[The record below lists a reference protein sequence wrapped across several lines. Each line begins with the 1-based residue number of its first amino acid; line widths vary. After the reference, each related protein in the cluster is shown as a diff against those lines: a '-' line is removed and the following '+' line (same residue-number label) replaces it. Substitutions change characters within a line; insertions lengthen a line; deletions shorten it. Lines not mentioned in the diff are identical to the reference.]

1 MPPELEKRDNGLL
14 VPVEKW
20 MGRTLL
26 PFVPRTMTA
35 NGVTM
40 LSGTCG
46 MSAGIAF
53 YLASFHDGWFVAAA
67 LMVLAQWWLDNTDG
81 LVARTRQ
88 QSSTAGRFL
97 DIFLDCCT
105 FTAVGIGLA
114 FASYTQFPIIAVAT
128 MLCLVQYVVTV
139 LWIAL
144 TRIWPFPAFG
154 PAESSLSL
162 IAVALLMT
170 MLPRELV
177 TLGGLPLSLVDVAMG
192 LTIPSSLIAI
202 VISARQLFLHLQQ
215 QDRPGA

>member
-1 MPPELEKRDNGLL
+1 
-14 VPVEKW
+14 

-26 PFVPRTMTA
+26 PFVPQSVTA
-35 NGVTM
+35 NGVT
-40 LSGTCG
+40 LISGTCG
-46 MSAGIAF
+46 ICAGVAF
-53 YLASFHDGWFVAAA
+53 YMASFDDTWFVAAA
-67 LMVLAQWWLDNTDG
+67 LLVLAQWWLDNTDG
-81 LVARTRQ
+81 LVARTRNQ
-88 QSSTAGRFL
+88 MSTAGRFL

-162 IAVALLMT
+162 IAIALLMT
-170 MLPRELV
+170 MLPRQIV
-177 TLGGLPLSLVDVAMG
+177 ILGEWPLSLVDVAMG
-192 LTIPSSLIAI
+192 LTIPSSLLAI
-202 VISARQLFLHLQQ
+202 VISARRLFQHLQQ
-215 QDRPGA
+215 QDRQAA